1 MRRSSRGMR
10 AASGLV
16 VVCLACAVYAW
27 SVIGAFAQPTAA
39 GSAFGTASEYQYSNG
54 HVTGGGTILR
64 KSVSFSFTVDADA
77 GGLKGNCNVK
87 EGKATFVDCLT
98 ITSLVVLGTHG
109 TFSGTAKQNGTITT
123 FTIEVDDLDG
133 SATALD
139 RFAIKTGL
147 GYSRSGVLSSG
158 DIQVHER

>member
-16 VVCLACAVYAW
+16 VVGLACAVYAW

-39 GSAFGTASEYQYSNG
+39 GSAFGAAYEYQYSNG
-54 HVTGGGTILR
+54 QVTGSGTILR
-64 KSVSFSFTVDADA
+64 KSVSFAFTVKADA
-77 GGLKGNCNVK
+77 SGLKGDCNVK
-87 EGKATFVDCLT
+87 EGKATLVDCLA
-98 ITSLVVLGTHG
+98 ITSLVVVGTHG

-123 FTIEVDDLDG
+123 FTIDVDDLG
-133 SATALD
+133 EPATAPD

-158 DIQVHER
+158 NIQVHQ

>member
-1 MRRSSRGMR
+1 MR

-39 GSAFGTASEYQYSNG
+39 GSAFGTAYEYQYSNG

-64 KSVSFSFTVDADA
+64 KSVTFAFTADADA
-77 GGLKGNCNVK
+77 NGLKGNCNVK
-87 EGKATFVDCLT
+87 EGKTTIDCLT
-98 ITSLVVLGTHG
+98 ITSLVVVGTHA
-109 TFSGTAKQNGTITT
+109 TFSGTAKQNGTTTT

-133 SATALD
+133 SAAARDL
-139 RFAIKTGL
+139 FAIKTGL

>member
-1 MRRSSRGMR
+1 LR

-16 VVCLACAVYAW
+16 VVFLACAVYAW

-39 GSAFGTASEYQYSNG
+39 GSAFGTAYEYQYSNG
-54 HVTGGGTILR
+54 HAKGGGTILR
-64 KSVSFSFTVDADA
+64 KSVTFAFTVDADA
-77 GGLKGNCNVK
+77 NGLKGNCNVK
-87 EGKATFVDCLT
+87 DGKATLIDCLT
-98 ITSLVVLGTHG
+98 ITSLVVVGTHG

-123 FTIEVDDLDG
+123 FTIDVDDLG
-133 SATALD
+133 EPAAALD